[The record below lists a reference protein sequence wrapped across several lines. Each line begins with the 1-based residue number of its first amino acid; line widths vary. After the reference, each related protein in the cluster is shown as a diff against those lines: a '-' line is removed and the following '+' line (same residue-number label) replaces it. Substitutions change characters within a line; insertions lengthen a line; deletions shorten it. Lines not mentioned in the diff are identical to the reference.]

1 MNGMDA
7 RMFGWKEACIALFL
21 LAALLFCSAHAF
33 GVTAEKKGG
42 NDGAP
47 AFFASGDVNMD
58 ALSTK
63 AELSSKRIVR
73 AKGFIGKMAQEG
85 LSATRVKDTI
95 LVAENM
101 WFVEALK
108 EQAGNEADYGPVN
121 NKSDE
126 AIALSQSAFQAADEL
141 SVLKENMEKIGD
153 MNIGPAWDIYNEGVS
168 ELENERY
175 ELALK
180 KVEDCYEK
188 LVELQ
193 SVEARANAIYAVASK
208 TTTNFLV
215 ENRFAL
221 AILFGTPL
229 ILYVIF
235 RDRIK
240 RYGLTGKLN
249 RLKLEVKVLESQI
262 KSAQEQYFIRGT
274 MDENT
279 YGVRTTTYGYMIRD
293 LNREIGVTKE
303 EIEKTKRMK
312 LHMLKKMS
320 RTDKTEPKKK

>member
-1 MNGMDA
+1 MNGLGT
-7 RMFGWKEACIALFL
+7 RMFGWKWACIALFL
-21 LAALLFCSAHAF
+21 LTALLFCGAHAF
-33 GVTAEKKGG
+33 GVAAEKGSG
-42 NDGAP
+42 NDGAA
-47 AFFASGDVNMD
+47 AFFASEDINMD

-73 AKGFIGKMAQEG
+73 AKGFIGKMAQEE
-85 LSATRVKDTI
+85 LSTTRVRDTI

-101 WFVEALK
+101 WFVEVMN

-121 NKSDE
+121 DKADN

-141 SVLKENMEKIGD
+141 SVLKENLEKIGD
-153 MNIGPAWDIYNEGVS
+153 MDIGPAWDIYNEGVS

-180 KVEDCYEK
+180 RVEDGYEK

-193 SVEARANAIYAVASK
+193 SVEAKANAMYTVASK

-229 ILYVIF
+229 VLYIIF
-235 RDRIK
+235 RDRIR
-240 RYGLTGKLN
+240 RYRLTGKLN
-249 RLKLEVKVLESQI
+249 KLRLEVEVLEGQV
-262 KSAQEQYFIRGT
+262 KSAQEQYFVKGT
-274 MDENT
+274 MAEST
-279 YGVRTTTYGYMIRD
+279 YEVRTTTYGQMIRD
-293 LNREIGVTKE
+293 LNREISVTKE

-312 LHMLKKMS
+312 LHMLKKMF
-320 RTDKTEPKKK
+320 RKGETKAKK